1 MDLQQMIRE
10 LAISDSSNSESVGDE
25 FDKISYTVKTVLQS
39 SKEQAF
45 SDHLTQFIAKK
56 ESEIEKMC
64 NFHYQEFVQSVEQL
78 LKVRLGTAHLKT
90 KIMSLNS
97 EMQDAGTKII
107 EKKKEII
114 DYRRILLNVELAM
127 ECVQTCLVVLDV
139 ANKINSQIE
148 KGKHYSALR
157 MLDDLQTTHLPRII
171 EYAFAKEMEHFIPIQ
186 RENIREAVL
195 KEIRNWLGTVNEKTR
210 AVGKAALNI
219 SERRELKRLEN
230 IVTHGHSIS
239 LDFIANEDMDVF
251 DVASEHIDFK
261 PLYKCIHIHD
271 VLGKRSKFIEQFE
284 GHRGTQA
291 DLLFESN
298 FSINSDDL
306 KGFEIYL
313 QDAVG
318 FFIMEAVIMSSTQ
331 NFRSRTTVEHLWEI
345 SSDKLNRIV
354 IEGLQGCQN
363 PEAFFAIKQSLS
375 AYVHTLQGYGYAVE
389 KLQTLILSLFDRH
402 IELTKMACCE
412 QIIETIEDDDCTP
425 VIVENMEEYQT
436 ILGTI
441 RFEDKIPNNAV
452 FPRALAFSKTVPDCC
467 YLIKAYVNGFY
478 RFSNGFDQHHS
489 EMDDLLKKS
498 LEGILINTVGASL
511 SRKMGE
517 CGLGECIQ
525 ILVNGEYFRVAV
537 AELELIFTE
546 KKGTSKGHV
555 SLQASKFYVDFR
567 GVCEKRIANLV
578 TNKIEEILNSSAHYE
593 WNSNAAHP
601 TPSPYLQDIA
611 NFLNSLMMSELS
623 ILSSGGKQNIYQTV
637 MHRLAESLNNLLV
650 SKSGKKICPH
660 FVDTFAKDIQ
670 FLENFIAC
678 LDNSSHIDD
687 IFLELRQTTTFLL
700 SDSYEQ
706 FLNPET
712 RNRNYNRI
720 NPSNLA
726 ILLEKIKPEASFM
739 VGLTAAQ
746 KARVKSIDFVTK
758 QLREHP
764 SRNVSSV

>member
-1 MDLQQMIRE
+1 MIRE
-10 LAISDSSNSESVGDE
+10 LAISDATSSESLGDE
-25 FDKISYTVKTVLQS
+25 FDKISYTVKTILQS

-56 ESEIEKMC
+56 EDEIEKMC

-90 KIMSLNS
+90 KIVNLNS
-97 EMQDAGTKII
+97 EMQEAGTKII

-114 DYRRILLNVELAM
+114 DYRKILLNVELAM

-139 ANKINSQIE
+139 ANKINTQIE

-171 EYAFAKEMEHFIPIQ
+171 EYSFAKEMEHFIPIQ

-195 KEIRNWLGTVNEKTR
+195 KEHRNWLGTVNEKTR
-210 AVGKAALNI
+210 AVGKAALSI
-219 SERRELKRLEN
+219 SDKRELKRLEN
-230 IVTHGHSIS
+230 IITHGHSIS

-251 DVASEHIDFK
+251 DVVAEHIDFK
-261 PLYKCIHIHD
+261 PLYKCIHIHA

-284 GHRGTQA
+284 GHRGTQG
-291 DLLFESN
+291 DLLFASN

-306 KGFEIYL
+306 KSFDIYL

-345 SSDKLNRIV
+345 SSEKLDKIV

-389 KLQTLILSLFDRH
+389 NLRTLILSLFDRH
-402 IELTKMACCE
+402 IELTKMSCCE

-425 VIVENMEEYQT
+425 VIIDNMDEYET
-436 ILGTI
+436 VMGTI
-441 RFEDKIPNNAV
+441 RFEEKMPQNSK

-478 RFSNGFDQHHS
+478 RFSNGFDQHHN

-511 SRKMGE
+511 TRKMNE
-517 CGLGECIQ
+517 CNLGECIQ
-525 ILVNGEYFRVAV
+525 ILINGEYFRVAV

-546 KKGTSKGHV
+546 KKGTNKGHV
-555 SLQASKFYVDFR
+555 SLHASKFYTDFR
-567 GVCEKRIANLV
+567 GVCEKRISTLV
-578 TNKIEEILNSSAHYE
+578 NNRIDAILDSSAHYE
-593 WNSNAAHP
+593 WNSNAVHP

-611 NFLNSLMMSELS
+611 NFLNSLMISELS
-623 ILSSGGKQNIYQTV
+623 ILSSDGKQNIYHTV
-637 MHRLAESLNNLLV
+637 LRHLANSLTHVLV
-650 SKSGKKICPH
+650 AKSGKKICPH
-660 FVDTFAKDIQ
+660 FVETFAKDMI
-670 FLENFIAC
+670 FLENFISC
-678 LDNSSHIDD
+678 LEDSTHVDNM
-687 IFLELRQTTTFLL
+687 FLELRQTISFLL
-700 SDSYEQ
+700 SDNYEE
-706 FLNPET
+706 FNVPET
-712 RNRNYNRI
+712 RHRLYKHV
-720 NPSNLA
+720 NPTYLA

-739 VGLTAAQ
+739 VGLTTAQ
-746 KARVKSIDFVTK
+746 KARVKSIDAVMK
-758 QLREHP
+758 QLREA
-764 SRNVSSV
+764 SRITATSVL